1 MHKQSD
7 HKIRKKFTN
16 SFNMYSDD
24 VRKTNVVLK
33 DRIELGA
40 VEDSLII

>member
-1 MHKQSD
+1 
-7 HKIRKKFTN
+7 
-16 SFNMYSDD
+16 MYSDD

-40 VEDSLII
+40 VEDSLIIQPLQKI